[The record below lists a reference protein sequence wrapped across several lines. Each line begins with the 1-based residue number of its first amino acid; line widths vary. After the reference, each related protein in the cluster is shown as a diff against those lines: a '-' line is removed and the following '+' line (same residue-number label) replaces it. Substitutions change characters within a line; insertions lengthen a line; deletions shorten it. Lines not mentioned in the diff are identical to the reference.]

1 MSEAKSAEELSLDA
15 ALDVLEA
22 PLAELEARLLAG
34 DDATA
39 AVRRQ
44 QLEALVQLAWAQ
56 PAAPPSATGRQR
68 LLSRLQGDETVQV
81 ARPALARAPVDPGPA
96 PGPLGV
102 LDPPAAPAAPLP
114 GAGGL
119 RGAPPRTGGAA
130 AGPGASRRGAAP
142 VVPLARASRSYGWAL
157 PLAAV
162 FALAAIGLALHDWR
176 LGQQLGATRRQLAAA
191 EQQRE
196 QLASRLQSPG
206 GGAVPAA
213 MEAKLR
219 DLQTQLTMVTSP
231 ASLMCALRPS
241 PGTPA
246 REAAGVLYVADDH
259 QHWYLR
265 AQKLPPPGEGRAYRL
280 WFLVGDRPVHAGTFT
295 MEGDEAVMS
304 SPTMPKGTSAAL
316 ITVEPAGEP
325 GKRPGGPV
333 VLYGRD
339 IKPLV

>member
-1 MSEAKSAEELSLDA
+1 M
-15 ALDVLEA
+15 
-22 PLAELEARLLAG
+22 
-34 DDATA
+34 
-39 AVRRQ
+39 
-44 QLEALVQLAWAQ
+44 
-56 PAAPPSATGRQR
+56 
-68 LLSRLQGDETVQV
+68 
-81 ARPALARAPVDPGPA
+81 
-96 PGPLGV
+96 
-102 LDPPAAPAAPLP
+102 
-114 GAGGL
+114 
-119 RGAPPRTGGAA
+119 
-130 AGPGASRRGAAP
+130 
-142 VVPLARASRSYGWAL
+142 

-162 FALAAIGLALHDWR
+162 FALAAVGLALHDWR

-191 EQQRE
+191 EGQRE
-196 QLASRLQSPG
+196 QLASRLQSLG

-219 DLQTQLTMVTSP
+219 DLETQLAMVTSSG
-231 ASLMCALRPS
+231 SLVCALRPS

-280 WFLVGDRPVHAGTFT
+280 WFLVGDRPVHAGVFT

-316 ITVEPAGEP
+316 ITVEPAGKP